1 MVERGV
7 TGQNGE
13 VNLDSPSLNRSS
25 YTHKLLPYGGSLASF
40 FGGSVDLFFIFG
52 RIRTSAFCFMRRS
65 SRGASE
71 RSKPKGMVRDVL
83 IRFFICF
90 IIGIF
95 IGFTPF
101 VSVDFSKNI
110 VSKNHAFSFI
120 KTSMG
125 LVAKQELTNE
135 ISSTFH
141 EPPLFQE
148 SDLVYRKLL
157 IIVTPTYV
165 RPFQA
170 YHLSRLAFN
179 LRLVP
184 PPLLWIVVD
193 NSSQS
198 AETAEL
204 LRKTGLVY
212 RHLVCMD
219 NSTSIKDMGVR
230 QRNVALS
237 HIEKH
242 HLDGIVYFADDD
254 NIYSMDLFEQ
264 MRNIRR
270 FGTWPVGML
279 AENKN
284 KANLEGPVCNGS
296 QVLGWH
302 TKERSDSV
310 QRFHVGMSGFAFN
323 STILW
328 DPKRWHRPTM
338 NPIRHL
344 DTKVGIQGTT
354 FVEQIVE
361 DESQMEGLANNC
373 SKIMV
378 WHLHLEAPGLSYPLG
393 WSMQKNLEV
402 VAPLS

>member
-1 MVERGV
+1 
-7 TGQNGE
+7 
-13 VNLDSPSLNRSS
+13 
-25 YTHKLLPYGGSLASF
+25 
-40 FGGSVDLFFIFG
+40 
-52 RIRTSAFCFMRRS
+52 MRRS

-83 IRFFICF
+83 VRFFICF

-101 VSVDFSKNI
+101 VSVDFSKSI
-110 VSKNHAFSFI
+110 VSKNHAFSFVEEHSTIKAGDSSQDSPDSKI

-135 ISSTFH
+135 ILSTFH

-148 SDLVYRKLL
+148 LDLVYRKLL

-170 YHLSRLAFN
+170 YHLSRLALN

-184 PPLLWIVVD
+184 PPLLWIVVE

-242 HLDGIVYFADDD
+242 RLDGIVYFADDD
-254 NIYSMDLFEQ
+254 NIYSLDLFEQ

-302 TKERSDSV
+302 TKERSDSF

-344 DTKVGIQGTT
+344 DTKGTT

-378 WHLHLEAPGLSYPLG
+378 WHLHLEAPELSYPLG

>member
-1 MVERGV
+1 MLKMMPFRRTVSMVERGAI
-7 TGQNGE
+7 GQNGE
-13 VNLDSPSLNRSS
+13 VNLDSPSLNRSSSS

-83 IRFFICF
+83 VRFFICF

-101 VSVDFSKNI
+101 VSVDFSKSI
-110 VSKNHAFSFI
+110 VSKNHAFSFVEEHSTIKAGDSSQDSPDSKI

-135 ISSTFH
+135 ILSTFH

-148 SDLVYRKLL
+148 LDLVYRKLL

-170 YHLSRLAFN
+170 YHLSRLALN

-184 PPLLWIVVD
+184 PPLLWIVVE

-242 HLDGIVYFADDD
+242 RLDGIVYFADDD
-254 NIYSMDLFEQ
+254 NIYSLDLFEQ
-264 MRNIRR
+264 MRNIRCTS
-270 FGTWPVGML
+270 FYYV
-279 AENKN
+279 
-284 KANLEGPVCNGS
+284 
-296 QVLGWH
+296 
-302 TKERSDSV
+302 
-310 QRFHVGMSGFAFN
+310 
-323 STILW
+323 
-328 DPKRWHRPTM
+328 
-338 NPIRHL
+338 
-344 DTKVGIQGTT
+344 
-354 FVEQIVE
+354 
-361 DESQMEGLANNC
+361 
-373 SKIMV
+373 
-378 WHLHLEAPGLSYPLG
+378 
-393 WSMQKNLEV
+393 
-402 VAPLS
+402 